1 MKQNR
6 NRGFTLLE
14 VIIALTISVAIFV
27 ILFAAMRLG
36 YKSQESGNKKEEVTQ
51 KMRILDDRITW
62 LIRGVYPFVY
72 ADPEKTDEPKLY
84 FEGKDD
90 KIGFVTSSVD
100 SHGKGPEDI
109 GGLKYVS
116 IFQDRK
122 GLQIREKVF
131 FLDDAFD
138 DSGGKVYVLDPEVT
152 DLQFE
157 YYDIPPN
164 EKDGDWVSDW
174 DPTDKQYM
182 PAAVKVKM
190 TFEHDGQKITLPAMV
205 VRISA
210 QKDLTQPQAQ
220 TQQPGTPPGTQPGT
234 QPQQSNTGLQ

>member
-1 MKQNR
+1 MKR
-6 NRGFTLLE
+6 NHSRGFTLLE

-36 YKSQESGNKKEEVTQ
+36 YKSQQSGNEKEEVTQ

-62 LIRGVYPFVY
+62 LVRGAYPFVY
-72 ADPEKTDEPKLY
+72 VDPEKTDEPKLY
-84 FEGKDD
+84 FEGKEDQM
-90 KIGFVTSSVD
+90 GFVTSSVD
-100 SHGKGPEDI
+100 SRGTGPEDA

-116 IFQDRK
+116 LFQDSK

-152 DLQFE
+152 GLEFK
-157 YYDIPPN
+157 YFDIPPD

-174 DPTDKQYM
+174 DPSDKEYM
-182 PAAVKVKM
+182 PAAVKVKIS
-190 TFEHDGQKITLPAMV
+190 FEHNGKKMTMPDLVVRLSTQKI
-205 VRISA
+205 
-210 QKDLTQPQAQ
+210 LTQ
-220 TQQPGTPPGTQPGT
+220 TQQQGGNPPGTQPA
-234 QPQQSNTGLQ
+234 QQGSAGLR

>member
-1 MKQNR
+1 MKR
-6 NRGFTLLE
+6 NHSRGFTLLE

-36 YKSQESGNKKEEVTQ
+36 YKSQESGSEKEEVTQ

-72 ADPEKTDEPKLY
+72 TDPEKTSEPKLY

-90 KIGFVTSSVD
+90 KIGFVTTSVD
-100 SHGKGPEDI
+100 SRGKGPEDI
-109 GGLKYVS
+109 AGLKYVS
-116 IFQDRK
+116 LFQDRK

-152 DLQFE
+152 DLQFK
-157 YYDIPPN
+157 YFDIPPD
-164 EKDGDWVSDW
+164 EKDGEWVSDW

-182 PAAVKVKM
+182 PAAVKVKIS
-190 TFEHDGQKITLPAMV
+190 FEHNGKKMTMPELV
-205 VRISA
+205 VRLST
-210 QKDLTQPQAQ
+210 QKNLTQPQP
-220 TQQPGTPPGTQPGT
+220 QQGATPPGTQP
-234 QPQQSNTGLQ
+234 QQQGAAGLQ